1 MPTQKK
7 SHIHKDEFWSGNFL
21 TFVYEDGMNGFDLGM
36 LLAMANWSSL
46 LAWFVDNRW
55 VISAVVCLLLLCY
68 LCWQSDWVTP
78 LASKPL
84 SPSLA
89 NLNLC

>member
-1 MPTQKK
+1 
-7 SHIHKDEFWSGNFL
+7 
-21 TFVYEDGMNGFDLGM
+21 MNGFDLEM

-46 LAWFVDNRW
+46 LAWFDDWW
-55 VISAVVCLLLLCY
+55 VISAVVCFLLCY